1 VPCTIFPQDKYTVPS
16 GHDFNG
22 VRSTS
27 RAAYAEDGGNWKNP
41 WEKTKKKRECFH
53 FAVDFFSE
61 ENWPENG
68 LYKFSTTF

>member
-1 VPCTIFPQDKYTVPS
+1 MFRRFLGIFQTAPS

-27 RAAYAEDGGNWKNP
+27 RAAYAEDGGNWKNSMG
-41 WEKTKKKRECFH
+41 KNGKNKKKRECFH

-61 ENWPENG
+61 ENWVENG
-68 LYKFSTTF
+68 LRC